1 MDSGASTYPA
11 LELPLGKR
19 RHAGS
24 SSGTQALYVHTVVT
38 GGQAL
43 LDTLKGL
50 RSLAESTSDRNLIVW
65 INEYFGRV
73 EYAGKTFEQL
83 QAYESSKD
91 KVFGSVQITKRN
103 NDTFGKDVHEVI
115 TSKLTFDE
123 AIRDGA
129 FSLMAKQRLR
139 VVQRD
144 LFEQI
149 DRLGL

>member
-1 MDSGASTYPA
+1 M
-11 LELPLGKR
+11 
-19 RHAGS
+19 
-24 SSGTQALYVHTVVT
+24 
-38 GGQAL
+38 
-43 LDTLKGL
+43 
-50 RSLAESTSDRNLIVW
+50 
-65 INEYFGRV
+65 
-73 EYAGKTFEQL
+73 
-83 QAYESSKD
+83 QAYELSKD

-103 NDTFGKDVHEVI
+103 NDTFGRDIHDVI

-149 DRLGL
+149 DRLGF